1 MQRASRHH
9 RFAHHS
15 WRIHHDVRFVR
26 VTDHLRILVN
36 ILQKVQIYTSGGGR
50 YSCRWSG
57 FPSVHLAKLRGYQS
71 EDIHYNRAIYVDLL
85 YGSNVTPHYRRA
97 TAVALGII
105 LSHAD
110 FLSAVLLSLFWNSV
124 HSR

>member
-1 MQRASRHH
+1 MQRASKHD

-36 ILQKVQIYTSGGGR
+36 ISQKVQIYTSGGGH
-50 YSCRWSG
+50 YLCRWLE
-57 FPSVHLAKLRGYQS
+57 PPYLHLAKLRGCQS

-105 LSHAD
+105 AH
-110 FLSAVLLSLFWNSV
+110 
-124 HSR
+124 